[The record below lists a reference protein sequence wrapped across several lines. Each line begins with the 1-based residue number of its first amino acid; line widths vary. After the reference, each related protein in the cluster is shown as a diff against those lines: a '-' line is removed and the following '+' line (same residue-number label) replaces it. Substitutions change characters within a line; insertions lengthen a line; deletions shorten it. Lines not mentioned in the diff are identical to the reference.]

1 MRENVLKKRII
12 TSAFLILL
20 IFLMF
25 NSVHIMTASLLIM
38 GTLSIIEFFYLTNRI
53 IKNKLSF
60 FFFNSIFIFYVSIF
74 SISFYILYNFPQSK
88 FILLILLIGCIASDI
103 GGYLFGKILKGPKLT
118 KISPN
123 KTIAGALGS
132 FVLTCT
138 VMSSLIYYQINIFNF
153 SILFTSLLTSFF
165 CQLGD
170 LFFSYIKR
178 KGKLK
183 DTGNLLP
190 GHGGILDRLDGV
202 LFGIPFGFISLIL
215 FF

>member
-25 NSVHIMTASLLIM
+25 NSLHIMTASLLIM
-38 GTLSIIEFFYLTNRI
+38 GTLSAIEFFNLTNRI

-60 FFFNSIFIFYVSIF
+60 FFLNSIFIFYVSIF
-74 SISFYILYNFPQSK
+74 SISFFILYNFQQSK
-88 FILLILLIGCIASDI
+88 FILLILLIGCISSDI

-123 KTIAGALGS
+123 KTYAGVIG
-132 FVLTCT
+132 
-138 VMSSLIYYQINIFNF
+138 
-153 SILFTSLLTSFF
+153 SLLFSLLIVSFSFIIFFNLLNVSTIITGLIISIF

-170 LFFSYIKR
+170 LFFSFLKR
-178 KGKLK
+178 KAKIK
-183 DTGNLLP
+183 DTGNILP
-190 GHGGILDRLDGV
+190 GHGGVLDRIDGV
-202 LFGIPFGFISLIL
+202 LLGIPAGLVCVIMII
-215 FF
+215 